1 MHGFSDS
8 SGRAYGVCVFVWVSC
23 EHGNSVR
30 LCINKC
36 RLVPVKEL
44 SIPRLESMA
53 CLLLSRLMVPVKLA
67 VEKKVSSKKIF
78 CRTDSQIA
86 LWWIQQGGKE

>member
-8 SGRAYGVCVFVWVSC
+8 SGRAYGVCVFFRVSC

-44 SIPRLESMA
+44 SIPRLES
-53 CLLLSRLMVPVKLA
+53 LLSLVDGTCEVGSGEKGFFKKDFLLDGLA
-67 VEKKVSSKKIF
+67 DCVVV
-78 CRTDSQIA
+78 DSTE
-86 LWWIQQGGKE
+86 G